1 MSTYKYPLILE
12 EGDRVIL
19 DGTAYE
25 VEALR
30 DSVANSFT
38 GRPDVAIDL
47 KGQDWSYIVPPHSR
61 VEVEG

>member
-1 MSTYKYPLILE
+1 MSTYKYPLTLK

-30 DSVANSFT
+30 DSIVNSFT
-38 GRPDVAIDL
+38 GRPDIAIDL
-47 KGQDWSYIVPPHSR
+47 LGQDWSYIVPPHSR